1 MKAVILGLGTVSIG
15 FGIFMLLKGHP
26 FVDQLAL
33 FVNGIVLIGMAYIDD
48 TTLKCQSKNRKL

>member
-15 FGIFMLLKGHP
+15 FGIFMLVKGHP

-48 TTLKCQSKNRKL
+48 TTLKCQSKK